1 MKLPKILAII
11 GLALLIL
18 GIVFFFLP
26 ATQEVWEEKSHVL
39 LSETTDVSPI
49 IGCSRMLT
57 YLFLDPED
65 VRNIK
70 IIGYVEKVSGNN
82 FSFKITDGKV
92 YIEVD
97 NVARYDFNFTVEPE
111 ELRDGL
117 WLKIEPTETK
127 VSIYAKATWEEK
139 TYAHVL
145 GGMVLGG
152 MLGFFGLVA
161 LIAAFVLY
169 LIKRPKIEVAVE
181 KKDS

>member
-1 MKLPKILAII
+1 MKPPKILAII
-11 GLALLIL
+11 GLVLLIL
-18 GIVFFFLP
+18 GVMFFFFP
-26 ATQEVWEEKSHVL
+26 ATQEVWKEKSHVL
-39 LSETTDVSPI
+39 LSETIDVSSI

-65 VRNIK
+65 VRNLK
-70 IIGYVEKVSGNN
+70 ITGYVEKVTGNN
-82 FSFKITDGKV
+82 FSFQITDGKV
-92 YIEVD
+92 YVEAD
-97 NVARYDFNFTVEPE
+97 NVMRYDFDFIVEPE
-111 ELRDGL
+111 ELTDGL

-152 MLGFFGLVA
+152 ILGFFGLVA

-169 LIKRPKIEVAVE
+169 LVRRPKIKVVVE
-181 KKDS
+181 KKNS